1 MSKNE
6 VTVTINVSDSLL
18 ETFAKILLVANSPIP
33 PMMAL
38 PQMVMGQPEPSRPIG
53 FQGKNK

>member
-6 VTVTINVSDSLL
+6 VTITINVSDSLL
-18 ETFAKILLVANSPIP
+18 ETFAKILLVANSPMP

-38 PQMVMGQPEPSRPIG
+38 PPMAMGQPAPSKPIG
-53 FQGKNK
+53 FQGKN